1 MKKLILVAATL
12 VLNACGGSS
21 PVYQA
26 AGGPNSAGYFAAPTS
41 DGRYAVTYT
50 GSKKMSAAQVA
61 EFALLR
67 AAELTSSSGKQWFAV
82 LESTSRQVQV
92 GEANDLDARAGP
104 VLGGGGTSATAGG
117 GGDRS
122 TATSGIG
129 DGGVPGGPSIG
140 GFGGGDVPYQV
151 VERWTP
157 QTVHQTTLIIQ
168 MGSGNQAAF
177 EGLTSA
183 PEIFSAQ
190 DVATDIRAK
199 MEK

>member
-1 MKKLILVAATL
+1 MKKLVLVAASL
-12 VLNACGGSS
+12 ALGACGASG

-26 AGGPNSAGYFAAPTS
+26 AGGPNSAGYFAAPTE

-67 AAELTSSSGKQWFAV
+67 AAELTSSSGQQWFAV
-82 LESTSRQVQV
+82 LQSTSRQVQL
-92 GEANDLDARAGP
+92 GEENDLDARAGP
-104 VLGGGGTSATAGG
+104 VLGGGGTSAGAGG

-122 TATSGIG
+122 TATPGIS

-157 QTVHQTTLIIQ
+157 QSVYQTTLLIQ
-168 MGSGNQAAF
+168 MGSGNEASF
-177 EGLTSA
+177 EGLTTA
-183 PEIFSAQ
+183 PEIFAAQ
-190 DVATDIRAK
+190 DVAAEIRAK